1 ESLLGVLNVSEL
13 AGVWGEDETI
23 GWVYQFFNLKEERA
37 AMRDPKRGG
46 SQAPRNSHELA
57 FRNQFFTPRYV
68 VEFLVDNTLGRLW
81 WEMRQGETTLVERCR
96 YLLRPPDEPLRARDK
111 RDPRTLRVLDPAVGS
126 GHFLLYG
133 FDLLEVIY

>member
-46 SQAPRNSHELA
+46 SQAPRNSRELA
-57 FRNQFFTPRYV
+57 VRNQFFTPRYV
-68 VEFLVDNTLGRLW
+68 VQFLGDNTLGRLW
-81 WEMRQGETTLVERCR
+81 LEMYGEATRLVKCCE
-96 YLLRPPDEPLRARDK
+96 YLVRPTDEPLRRRPK
-111 RDPRTLRVLDPAVGS
+111 KDPRDLRILDPACGS
-126 GHFLLYG
+126 GHFLLYC
-133 FDLLEVIY
+133 F